1 MYPFLSLNKYNLNT
15 FIYSYN
21 DPGEN
26 VYLLLRG
33 EIGLYKLIESEEMFS
48 SEEYYFYLYNQY
60 NTYKQLITE
69 NNQGNK
75 INILDINDFID
86 IDILISNAHRNNQI
100 FPLYSIDDIGD
111 LNKIILSVKLY
122 VQFLENKK
130 GNLLE
135 LYRKFELPL
144 DYLNC
149 DKFLKEQ
156 ISINNFME
164 ELSKNIRD
172 REKFYMKYLGK
183 DEKYIVRIHKFVKYE
198 NLKEYSYF
206 GNFELIDSKPL
217 RKEYAISE
225 NDSTILLSINK
236 KEYNKKVNKSQKERR
251 KKEIDFFHNNFFFKT
266 VSRAYFES
274 NIFIKFKIDNFFRDH
289 ILSNQDEK
297 MNNFIF
303 IEEGIIKS
311 SIDDISILEFQQK
324 IKTLYDFIIKKSKEY
339 NIDQKTLIDFDIQ
352 LNNKTNLKYELI
364 EGALKQKQ
372 NFTISKTEKGTI
384 GDYEYFFNV
393 PSFITST
400 VVSKNNRIFFYD
412 FKNFKKVNDETHA
425 FNENLKKIS
434 FYKLKSIL
442 KRMISIYNSYF
453 SFTMKIIED
462 KLVDKEIEDKE
473 YSIKDKENAVNKND
487 SSENGKNYISPINIF
502 RNKKINM
509 NKFIN
514 TINESYI
521 SKNNNDRRTFKNKN
535 NLNNLFTQTNLNE
548 KTLYNIKHF
557 HNINNFENRNNKS
570 MFCRRII
577 GNNKQT
583 SIFHSIKILFKDHN
597 GRKSNKN
604 LKIKNEEKMQ
614 INKLFHNKPI
624 IDNDNLKHKK
634 QSKNKILKIFLPPLS
649 DNTKIYKPI
658 TETRKTNV
666 DKYLTRHAL
675 HTLNSI
681 NNVSLGHTD
690 KNNIE
695 EYTLTNSNYK
705 KSKKSKSINIKRA
718 QIIVLRNRDKR
729 AKLLL
734 KMKNDF
740 KYFIDEETF

>member
-1 MYPFLSLNKYNLNT
+1 M
-15 FIYSYN
+15 
-21 DPGEN
+21 
-26 VYLLLRG
+26 
-33 EIGLYKLIESEEMFS
+33 
-48 SEEYYFYLYNQY
+48 
-60 NTYKQLITE
+60 
-69 NNQGNK
+69 
-75 INILDINDFID
+75 
-86 IDILISNAHRNNQI
+86 
-100 FPLYSIDDIGD
+100 
-111 LNKIILSVKLY
+111 
-122 VQFLENKK
+122 
-130 GNLLE
+130 
-135 LYRKFELPL
+135 
-144 DYLNC
+144 
-149 DKFLKEQ
+149 
-156 ISINNFME
+156 
-164 ELSKNIRD
+164 
-172 REKFYMKYLGK
+172 
-183 DEKYIVRIHKFVKYE
+183 
-198 NLKEYSYF
+198 
-206 GNFELIDSKPL
+206 
-217 RKEYAISE
+217 
-225 NDSTILLSINK
+225 
-236 KEYNKKVNKSQKERR
+236 
-251 KKEIDFFHNNFFFKT
+251 
-266 VSRAYFES
+266 
-274 NIFIKFKIDNFFRDH
+274 
-289 ILSNQDEK
+289 
-297 MNNFIF
+297 
-303 IEEGIIKS
+303 
-311 SIDDISILEFQQK
+311 
-324 IKTLYDFIIKKSKEY
+324 
-339 NIDQKTLIDFDIQ
+339 
-352 LNNKTNLKYELI
+352 
-364 EGALKQKQ
+364 KQKQ

-462 KLVDKEIEDKE
+462 KLVDKELEDKE

-577 GNNKQT
+577 GINKQT

-634 QSKNKILKIFLPPLS
+634 QSKNKILKIFLPLLS
-649 DNTKIYKPI
+649 GNTKIYKPI